1 MGCCTNCDV
10 FAGLAKLTGLGRFLI
25 KCFKTEAV
33 VFDTTSGD
41 THYLSRLAYT
51 LLTTRQTHPDE
62 SSYQDIFTAVAV
74 SLDMEP
80 NGEFRLLF
88 DEAILSLQ
96 NIGLL
101 GET

>member
-1 MGCCTNCDV
+1 MGCCTNCDI

-33 VFDTTSGD
+33 VFDTASGD

-51 LLTTRQTHPDE
+51 LLTTRQTHPD
-62 SSYQDIFTAVAV
+62 SSYQDISKAVAV

-80 NGEFRLLF
+80 SGDFRLLV